1 MKNFAYQP
9 RQSSQLN
16 GWYDFCKIM
25 EWIDYALFEPKNKE
39 EIKNKIINDGYTF
52 PHYDKSRNKVRYT
65 ISVLDIERDCK
76 KCNISPD
83 DVYPLQISLF

>member
-9 RQSSQLN
+9 CQSSQLN

-39 EIKNKIINDGYTF
+39 EIKK
-52 PHYDKSRNKVRYT
+52 
-65 ISVLDIERDCK
+65 
-76 KCNISPD
+76 
-83 DVYPLQISLF
+83 